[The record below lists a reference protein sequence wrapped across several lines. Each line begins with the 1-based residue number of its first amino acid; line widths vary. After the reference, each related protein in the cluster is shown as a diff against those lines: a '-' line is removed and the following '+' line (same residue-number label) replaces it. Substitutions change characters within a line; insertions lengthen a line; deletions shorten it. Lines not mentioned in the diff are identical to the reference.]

1 MFVVLDKDTI
11 VEEIIPHLPKR
22 KRGFK
27 PKSPISEIIN
37 CILYKLKTGIQWALL
52 PMEQL
57 FSEVVP
63 SYKTVFG
70 HYRKWCEEGAWQTC
84 WVEILKK
91 NKSKIDCSSCDFDG
105 SQTPAKKG
113 GEEVGYQARK
123 KAKTTNSLFLSDR
136 QGLMLAM
143 SQPISG
149 EHHDLYNIETHFQE
163 ITSILKKA
171 EISTEGLFVNFD
183 AGFDSE
189 NLRKITASEGIIAN
203 ICENKRNQKSPSEA
217 EHYFDKKLYKERYA
231 IERSNAWMD
240 SFRSVLN
247 RFDTTVSSWIGFNY
261 LAFIVLGLRKFKQ
274 KRKSR

>member
-1 MFVVLDKDTI
+1 
-11 VEEIIPHLPKR
+11 
-22 KRGFK
+22 
-27 PKSPISEIIN
+27 
-37 CILYKLKTGIQWALL
+37 
-52 PMEQL
+52 MEQL

-70 HYRKWCEEGAWQTC
+70 HYRKWCKEGAWQTC
-84 WVEILKK
+84 WVK

-123 KAKTTNSLFLSDR
+123 KAKTTNSLYLSDR

-149 EHHDLYNIETHFQE
+149 EHHDLYNIKTHFQE
-163 ITSILKKA
+163 ITSVLKKA
-171 EISTEGLFVNFD
+171 EISTKGLFVNFD

-203 ICENKRNQKSPSEA
+203 ICENKRNQKSPSET
-217 EHYFDKKLYKERYA
+217 EHYFDKKLYRERYT

>member
-1 MFVVLDKDTI
+1 M
-11 VEEIIPHLPKR
+11 
-22 KRGFK
+22 
-27 PKSPISEIIN
+27 
-37 CILYKLKTGIQWALL
+37 CKLKIGVQWALL

-70 HYRKWCEEGAWQTC
+70 HYRKWCKEGAWEVC

-91 NKSKIDCSSCDFDG
+91 NKSKIDCSSCDFHG
-105 SQTPAKKG
+105 SQTSAKKG
-113 GEEVGYQARK
+113 GEQVGYQSRK

-274 KRKSR
+274 KKSR

>member
-11 VEEIIPHLPKR
+11 VEEIILHLPKR

-37 CILYKLKTGIQWALL
+37 CILYKLKTGVQWALL

-70 HYRKWCEEGAWQTC
+70 HYRKWCEAGAWQTY

-105 SQTPAKKG
+105 SQTPAKKS

-163 ITSILKKA
+163 ITSVLKKA
-171 EISTEGLFVNFD
+171 KISTEGLFVNFD

-203 ICENKRNQKSPSEA
+203 ICENKRNQKSASET
-217 EHYFDKKLYKERYA
+217 EHYFDKKLYKERYT

-247 RFDTTVSSWIGFNY
+247 RFDTTVSSWVGFNY

-274 KRKSR
+274 NEK